1 MNQWQK
7 KIVNS
12 WLKKMRRVRIIP
24 VLTLQNEK
32 LVKTI
37 RFKNPTYIGDPI
49 NAVKIFNEKE
59 VDEIVILDI
68 SATKEKREPNYNK
81 IEEIASEAFM
91 PFAYGGGVT
100 NLNQIEKLFKL
111 GIEKVVLNSVLE
123 NNLNLISEA
132 AKIFGSQSVVAS
144 IDVKK
149 NIFGKEQAYKI
160 SGTTKINLS
169 LVEYIKQLENAGA
182 GELFV
187 NSIDR
192 DGTYQGY
199 DLALIK
205 QVSSLV
211 NLPIIACGGASSID
225 SFLPAVQ
232 HGASAIAA
240 GSMFIYT
247 GSTRGILINYPKQE
261 DLVSKVYTKI

>member
-1 MNQWQK
+1 
-7 KIVNS
+7 
-12 WLKKMRRVRIIP
+12 MRRIRIIP

-68 SATKEKREPNYNK
+68 TATKEKREPNYLK

-91 PFAYGGGVT
+91 PFAYGGGIT
-100 NLNQIEKLFKL
+100 TLNQIEKLFKL

-123 NNLNLISEA
+123 CNMDIVTQA
-132 AKIFGSQSVVAS
+132 AKIFGSQSIIAS

-149 NIFGKEQAYKI
+149 NLFGKQHAYKI
-160 SGTTKINLS
+160 SGTTKIDKPIN
-169 LVEYIKQLENAGA
+169 EYINQLENAGV

-187 NSIDR
+187 NSIDN
-192 DGTYQGY
+192 DGTYNGY
-199 DLALIK
+199 DLELIK
-205 QVSSLV
+205 QISSLV
-211 NLPIIACGGASSID
+211 NLPIVACGGAASID
-225 SFLPAVQ
+225 SFLPAIQ
-232 HGASAIAA
+232 HGASAVAA
-240 GSMFIYT
+240 GSMFVYT
-247 GSTRGILINYPKQE
+247 GATKGILINYPKQ
-261 DLVSKVYTKI
+261 DDIKAKIYSKLN

>member
-1 MNQWQK
+1 
-7 KIVNS
+7 
-12 WLKKMRRVRIIP
+12 MRRIRIIP

-68 SATKEKREPNYNK
+68 SATKEKREPNYAK

-91 PFAYGGGVT
+91 PFAYGGGIT
-100 NLNQIEKLFKL
+100 NINQIEKLFKL
-111 GIEKVVLNSVLE
+111 GIEKVVLNSILE
-123 NNLNLISEA
+123 TNMNIIKEA
-132 AKIFGSQSVVAS
+132 AKIFGSQSIVAS

-149 NIFGKEQAYKI
+149 SVFGKEQAYKI
-160 SGTTKINLS
+160 SGSTKINLP
-169 LVEYIKQLENAGA
+169 LVEYIKQIEDAGA
-182 GELFV
+182 GELLI

-211 NLPIIACGGASSID
+211 NFPIIACGGAASID
-225 SFLPAVQ
+225 SFLPVIQ
-232 HGASAIAA
+232 NGASAIAA
-240 GSMFIYT
+240 GSLFVYT

-261 DLVSKVYTKI
+261 DLVSKVYKQL

>member
-1 MNQWQK
+1 
-7 KIVNS
+7 
-12 WLKKMRRVRIIP
+12 MRRIRIIP

-68 SATKEKREPNYNK
+68 SATKEKREPNYAK

-91 PFAYGGGVT
+91 PFAYGGGIT
-100 NLNQIEKLFKL
+100 NINQIEKLFKL
-111 GIEKVVLNSVLE
+111 GIEKVVLNSILE
-123 NNLNLISEA
+123 TNMYIVKEA
-132 AKIFGSQSVVAS
+132 AKIFGSQSIVAS

-149 NIFGKEQAYKI
+149 SVFGKEQAYKI
-160 SGTTKINLS
+160 SGSTKINLP
-169 LVEYIKQLENAGA
+169 LVEYIKQIEDAGA
-182 GELFV
+182 GELLI

-211 NLPIIACGGASSID
+211 NFPIIACGGAASID
-225 SFLPAVQ
+225 SFLPVIQ
-232 HGASAIAA
+232 NGASAIAA
-240 GSMFIYT
+240 GSLFVYT

-261 DLVSKVYTKI
+261 DLVSKVYKQL

>member
-1 MNQWQK
+1 
-7 KIVNS
+7 
-12 WLKKMRRVRIIP
+12 MRRIRIIP

-32 LVKTI
+32 LVKTV

-68 SATKEKREPNYNK
+68 TATKENREPNYTK

-91 PFAYGGGVT
+91 PFAYGGGIT
-100 NLNQIEKLFKL
+100 SLNQIERLFKL

-123 NNLNLISEA
+123 TNMNLVTEA
-132 AKIFGSQSVVAS
+132 TKIFGSQSIVAS

-149 NIFGKEQAYKI
+149 NLFGKNQAYKI
-160 SGTTKINLS
+160 SGTTKVDIPL
-169 LVEYIKQLENAGA
+169 LDFVKKLEQAGV
-182 GELFV
+182 GEFFI

-192 DGTYQGY
+192 DGTYSGY
-199 DLALIK
+199 DLELIK
-205 QVSSLV
+205 QLSNIV
-211 NLPIIACGGASSID
+211 NTPIVACGGASSID
-225 SFLPAVQ
+225 SFLPAIQ

-240 GSMFIYT
+240 GSMFVYT

-261 DLVSKVYTKI
+261 DLVDKIYKML

>member
-1 MNQWQK
+1 
-7 KIVNS
+7 
-12 WLKKMRRVRIIP
+12 MRRIRVIP

-68 SATKEKREPNYNK
+68 TASKEKREPNYTK

-91 PFAYGGGVT
+91 PFAYGGGVK

-123 NNLNLISEA
+123 DNIGLVTEA
-132 AKIFGSQSVVAS
+132 AKIFGSQSIIAS

-149 NIFGKEQAYKI
+149 NIFGKLNAYKI
-160 SGTTKINLS
+160 SGSTKINYS
-169 LVEYIKQLENAGA
+169 IDDFVNKLEEAGV
-182 GELFV
+182 GEFFI
-187 NSIDR
+187 NSIDK
-192 DGTYQGY
+192 DGTYSGY
-199 DLALIK
+199 DLALIN
-205 QVSSLV
+205 QVSTKT
-211 NLPIIACGGASSID
+211 NLPIVVCGGASSIND
-225 SFLPAVQ
+225 FLPAIQ
-232 HGASAIAA
+232 AGASAVAA
-240 GSMFIYT
+240 GSLFVYT
-247 GSTRGILINYPKQE
+247 GATRGILINYPKQE
-261 DLVSKVYTKI
+261 ELVNKVYQQL

>member
-1 MNQWQK
+1 
-7 KIVNS
+7 
-12 WLKKMRRVRIIP
+12 MRRVRIIP

-68 SATKEKREPNYNK
+68 TATKEKREPNYNK

-91 PFAYGGGVT
+91 PFAYGGGIT
-100 NLNQIEKLFKL
+100 KLSQIEKLFKL

-123 NNLNLISEA
+123 TNMGLVSEA
-132 AKIFGSQSVVAS
+132 AKIFGSQSIVAS

-149 NIFGKEQAYKI
+149 NLFGKTNAYKI
-160 SGTTKINLS
+160 SGTTKIDMPL
-169 LVEYIKQLENAGA
+169 LTFIKQLEQTGA
-182 GELFV
+182 GEFFI
-187 NSIDR
+187 NSIDK
-192 DGTYQGY
+192 DGTYSGY
-199 DLALIK
+199 DLDLINQLST
-205 QVSSLV
+205 QVST
-211 NLPIIACGGASSID
+211 PIVACGGASSID
-225 SFLPAVQ
+225 SFLPAIQ
-232 HGASAIAA
+232 QGASAVAA
-240 GSMFIYT
+240 GSLFVYT

-261 DLVSKVYTKI
+261 DLETKVYSFI

>member
-1 MNQWQK
+1 
-7 KIVNS
+7 
-12 WLKKMRRVRIIP
+12 MRRVRIIP

-68 SATKEKREPNYNK
+68 TATKEKREPNYNK

-91 PFAYGGGVT
+91 PFAYGGGIT
-100 NLNQIEKLFKL
+100 SLHQIEKLFKL

-123 NNLNLISEA
+123 TGMELVGEA

-149 NIFGKEQAYKI
+149 NIFGKNNAYKI
-160 SGTTKINLS
+160 SGSTKINIS
-169 LVEYIKQLENAGA
+169 INEYISQLEQAGV
-182 GELFV
+182 GEFFI
-187 NSIDR
+187 NSIDN
-192 DGTYQGY
+192 DGTYSGY
-199 DLALIK
+199 DLELI
-205 QVSSLV
+205 QQISSRVST
-211 NLPIIACGGASSID
+211 PIVACGGAGSIN
-225 SFLPAVQ
+225 SFLPAIQ
-232 HGASAIAA
+232 HGASAVAA
-240 GSMFIYT
+240 GSMFVYT

-261 DLVSKVYTKI
+261 DLVNKVYKQL